1 MTRANPARGETEV
14 EIGGETYVLRG
25 SFENIA
31 KFQGAL
37 AKIFPEAQT
46 VGIATLLLFVN
57 LRDAR
62 VLLEGIR
69 TLAIS
74 GDLKKL
80 DRAQFFPSVDQA
92 RDAISAAIA
101 GPKVPEENP
110 TEATENLS
118 LN

>member
-14 EIGGETYVLRG
+14 EIGGETYVLAG
-25 SFENIA
+25 TFENVA
-31 KFQGAL
+31 RFQGAV

-46 VGIATLLLFVN
+46 VGISTLLLFIS

-80 DRAQFFPSVDQA
+80 DHAPFYLAVDQV
-92 RDAISAAIA
+92 RDAIRLAIA
-101 GPKVPEENP
+101 GPQVPDENP
-110 TEATENLS
+110 TEATENLN